1 MPETGLQF
9 EYPSTI
15 HTKNTTLVNKGVTT
29 VITGDNITKEGHS
42 LFFTDL
48 ITGKDKGILFID
60 WPGGPGDSDSN
71 ITTIPQYMEEQTKL
85 DKEFVKNYKLIELS
99 NRFTAGNVSGS
110 SQLFTGIYS
119 GESLTSTS
127 LEVAVLIDSKLHT
140 FTFSSYDSYSEL
152 LPAIMKILETVR
164 VSPGLP
170 DFDTCIL
177 NYQYGNTGFKIQHPY
192 NFIGL
197 VENVNIQSAQLVPRI
212 SPNPN
217 SNLSIN
223 IDVIDYDGTIQEY
236 YNMKK
241 NILSNIVASN
251 ANSVLGGNTAYMLI
265 TDHVNGTALKRMN
278 IGTVFNNK
286 VYEINF
292 YADENTYTQ
301 LLPTVQRM
309 IETFE
314 ITR

>member
-119 GESLTSTS
+119 GESLTQ
-127 LEVAVLIDSKLHT
+127 
-140 FTFSSYDSYSEL
+140 YQ
-152 LPAIMKILETVR
+152 
-164 VSPGLP
+164 PGS
-170 DFDTCIL
+170 CC
-177 NYQYGNTGFKIQHPY
+177 
-192 NFIGL
+192 
-197 VENVNIQSAQLVPRI
+197 
-212 SPNPN
+212 
-217 SNLSIN
+217 SN
-223 IDVIDYDGTIQEY
+223 
-236 YNMKK
+236 
-241 NILSNIVASN
+241 
-251 ANSVLGGNTAYMLI
+251 
-265 TDHVNGTALKRMN
+265 
-278 IGTVFNNK
+278 
-286 VYEINF
+286 
-292 YADENTYTQ
+292 
-301 LLPTVQRM
+301 
-309 IETFE
+309 
-314 ITR
+314 